1 MNWMQKEMR
10 DQLAKD
16 IQEGK
21 IWGLRLTKTHVDAIR
36 NNAYADIYLIP
47 RKIVKAD
54 DEKFYVETRI
64 NHPYYSQY
72 NGIDYVTPHCLEKTE
87 QYELCEG
94 YYDAFDYYDGNYLR
108 GTDYIP
114 AAVNEEDQVQ
124 ITEYEVLWCY

>member
-64 NHPYYSQY
+64 NRPYYSQY
-72 NGIDYVTPHCLEKTE
+72 NGIDYVTPHCLKKTE
-87 QYELCEG
+87 QLFQ
-94 YYDAFDYYDGNYLR
+94 D
-108 GTDYIP
+108 T
-114 AAVNEEDQVQ
+114 
-124 ITEYEVLWCY
+124 